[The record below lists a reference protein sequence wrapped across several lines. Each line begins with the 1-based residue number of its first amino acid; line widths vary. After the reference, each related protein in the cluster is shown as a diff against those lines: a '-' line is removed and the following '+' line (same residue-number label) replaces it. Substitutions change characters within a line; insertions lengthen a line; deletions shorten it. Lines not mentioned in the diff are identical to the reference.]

1 MKLSPLMLLPP
12 LGLGLGFVL
21 AWWLDRGEPGAGP
34 RSAPAG
40 QVAGAGLGESEGV
53 GGAAG
58 PGADPRAESAASQQG
73 QGDGPEA
80 AARPGPAAGL
90 SGSPVGLATA
100 RSSAP
105 GELPER
111 FERGWVV
118 DRESG
123 QAIPAKVR
131 LVLPGERE
139 ARRAEAPESG
149 EFEIPWPAGA
159 RGDLWVESPGYAPAC
174 WPDVERPP
182 HSGLWL
188 DPVGAL
194 VLTLRDFGQRGDEVL
209 VELWRLDLSARAAEP
224 CLVERV
230 PVDQEARFEALQR
243 GLYLVSVR
251 GPLAE
256 QPAPGFPPRALRS
269 GVRIES
275 REETR
280 LEVRAPRGVLPRFE
294 IEVPPTR
301 DQSVWVELWP
311 VLQGPAGTLVP
322 GSQILPLA
330 AGQITRRG
338 QVFHGIAES
347 TLPTRFEAIACTST
361 GQRWAFDPRAS
372 PDGSVPLEILP
383 PLAPLGL
390 RLRDSQG
397 RPLANARVLLVPA
410 DQAQEAGP
418 WLVPDQDRLAALL
431 PGQRP
436 RGRQVLR
443 SDAAGRALAEVPSG
457 AQLLLAVWPA
467 EYEQVLAGS
476 LGLEAIDA
484 PELRLIDPL
493 EPETLREL
501 EVELERSVPLDVLA
515 LDAQG
520 DPARG
525 ARIELYLDPVWSGEI
540 RSAEQ
545 ESSFES
551 LEFMQAAGWT
561 PGLIGE
567 GLDGICRPA
576 AAILPPAVLEIG
588 ADGRGFLAAAPP
600 QPLLLVA
607 RLPGHLPIRIGL
619 PALADRRRERPQ
631 RLRLDFEPEAVI
643 VGQVVDELG
652 AGVERARVRWTDR
665 SQVREVECDS
675 VGRFRFD
682 ELEPGYGEL
691 RASALG
697 HAGASLDRLTW
708 LAGEAGRARLVVQRT
723 PLPRLGALRLT
734 LRTQGTKTAPLG
746 VRCSGAG
753 PFASLSDEGDEQV
766 LTGIDPA
773 PLALRLS
780 APWHLPAPLS
790 RERVGF
796 AGELHNEVLML
807 DPLMRLWFFP
817 PEAAWLEGLE
827 LTPLSVE
834 QARSWEPVPW
844 TSQPGG
850 KSQPEGAAA
859 GAADEDSSA
868 QEAESSAE
876 QDGSPIRPFERFP
889 WGDAQLGRLEL
900 LGRYGSLF
908 VSRSPYE
915 LTLRPL
921 PAPLLLP
928 LQERQPRPVLP
939 PGLELW
945 IQP

>member
-1 MKLSPLMLLPP
+1 
-12 LGLGLGFVL
+12 
-21 AWWLDRGEPGAGP
+21 
-34 RSAPAG
+34 
-40 QVAGAGLGESEGV
+40 
-53 GGAAG
+53 
-58 PGADPRAESAASQQG
+58 
-73 QGDGPEA
+73 
-80 AARPGPAAGL
+80 
-90 SGSPVGLATA
+90 
-100 RSSAP
+100 
-105 GELPER
+105 
-111 FERGWVV
+111 
-118 DRESG
+118 
-123 QAIPAKVR
+123 
-131 LVLPGERE
+131 
-139 ARRAEAPESG
+139 
-149 EFEIPWPAGA
+149 
-159 RGDLWVESPGYAPAC
+159 
-174 WPDVERPP
+174 
-182 HSGLWL
+182 
-188 DPVGAL
+188 
-194 VLTLRDFGQRGDEVL
+194 
-209 VELWRLDLSARAAEP
+209 
-224 CLVERV
+224 
-230 PVDQEARFEALQR
+230 
-243 GLYLVSVR
+243 
-251 GPLAE
+251 
-256 QPAPGFPPRALRS
+256 
-269 GVRIES
+269 
-275 REETR
+275 
-280 LEVRAPRGVLPRFE
+280 
-294 IEVPPTR
+294 
-301 DQSVWVELWP
+301 
-311 VLQGPAGTLVP
+311 
-322 GSQILPLA
+322 
-330 AGQITRRG
+330 
-338 QVFHGIAES
+338 
-347 TLPTRFEAIACTST
+347 
-361 GQRWAFDPRAS
+361 
-372 PDGSVPLEILP
+372 
-383 PLAPLGL
+383 
-390 RLRDSQG
+390 
-397 RPLANARVLLVPA
+397 
-410 DQAQEAGP
+410 
-418 WLVPDQDRLAALL
+418 
-431 PGQRP
+431 
-436 RGRQVLR
+436 
-443 SDAAGRALAEVPSG
+443 VPSG